1 MSQVLNIH
9 QEEDSI
15 SHMIIGVE
23 KRCSPAVDQVGCIQ
37 VQECQSIPRA
47 SHYANNIHKLE
58 LKACLTPPRHL
69 LWPQARNQDRTLKLW
84 ATYRN

>member
-23 KRCSPAVDQVGCIQ
+23 NVVVRPWIKWVVTKFRS
-37 VQECQSIPRA
+37 
-47 SHYANNIHKLE
+47 ANPFLGR
-58 LKACLTPPRHL
+58 LTYT
-69 LWPQARNQDRTLKLW
+69 QIIFANSNLKL
-84 ATYRN
+84 A